1 MNQKNIRNFAIVA
14 HIDHGKSTL
23 ADRLMDITGTVAKRD
38 QVDQALDSHPISR
51 ERGITIKL
59 APVTMRY
66 QYNNQDY
73 EINLIDTPG
82 HVDFSYEVERSLAAC
97 EGVIL
102 LVDATQGIQA
112 QTLSH
117 FQKAKK
123 LGLVIIPAV
132 NKIDSPIAKA
142 DEVMTELMELVGDDA
157 KIFTISAK
165 NGTGVVE
172 LLNHVID
179 LVPPPTGEIE
189 KPARGL
195 IFSSL
200 FDPKRGVVA
209 FVRVIDGEIKANK
222 KLRFLATNGG
232 GIALEVGRFTPA
244 MKTADK
250 IQAGEVG
257 FVATNIKD
265 PAVVKVGD
273 TICLEEERGQEVQPL
288 PGYKEP
294 KPVVFVSF
302 FPVDQNDF
310 PILEDGLKKLK
321 LNDAAISFS
330 PTSSKALGRGFRC
343 GFLGHLH
350 AEVSQ
355 ERLEADYDLN
365 ILATSPTVE
374 YQTKGQIYEEPWI
387 MATII
392 VPQTFLGAVITL
404 CEDRRAKL
412 VDMKYHGSNVT
423 VTYEIPLAE
432 IITDFFDQLKSNSSG
447 FASMDYEFLEY
458 RPFNAVNLEIL
469 INHEAIDAFSQIM
482 EKDRAEKFGKFLVE
496 RLKDVIPR
504 QQIAVPIQAVING
517 QVIARADI
525 SSFRKDVTAKLYGG
539 DVTRKM
545 KLLEKQKEGKKK
557 MKTIG
562 KVEIPNDTF
571 LKVFRT

>member
-1 MNQKNIRNFAIVA
+1 MSQKNIRNFAIVA

-59 APVTMRY
+59 APVTMHY
-66 QYNNQDY
+66 QYNSQDY

-97 EGVIL
+97 EGVVL

-132 NKIDSPIAKA
+132 NKIDSPIAKT
-142 DEVMTELMELVGDDA
+142 DEVMTELMELVGSDA

-165 NGTGVVE
+165 DGTGVTE

-179 LVPPPTGEIE
+179 LVPPPIGEIS

-232 GIALEVGRFTPA
+232 GIALEVGRFIPA
-244 MKTADK
+244 MKTAEK
-250 IQAGEVG
+250 IQTGEVG

-265 PAVVKVGD
+265 PAVIKVGD
-273 TICLEEERGQEVQPL
+273 TICLEEERGQEVLPL

-374 YQTKGQIYEEPWI
+374 YRIAGQVYEEPWI

-392 VPQTFLGAVITL
+392 VPQTFLGSVITL

-412 VDMKYHGSNVT
+412 VDMNYHGSNVT

-525 SSFRKDVTAKLYGG
+525 SSFRKDVIAKLYGG

>member
-59 APVTMRY
+59 APVTMHY
-66 QYNNQDY
+66 QYNSQDY

-132 NKIDSPIAKA
+132 NKIDSPIAKT
-142 DEVMTELMELVGDDA
+142 DEVMTELMELVGSDA

-165 NGTGVVE
+165 DGTGVTE

-179 LVPPPTGEIE
+179 LVPPPIGEIS

-232 GIALEVGRFTPA
+232 GIALEVGRFIPA
-244 MKTADK
+244 MKTAEK
-250 IQAGEVG
+250 IQTGEVG

-265 PAVVKVGD
+265 PAVIKVGD
-273 TICLEEERGQEVQPL
+273 TICLEEERGREVLPL

-374 YQTKGQIYEEPWI
+374 YRIAGQVYEEPWI

-392 VPQTFLGAVITL
+392 VPQTFLGSVITL

-412 VDMKYHGSNVT
+412 VDMNYHGSNVT

-525 SSFRKDVTAKLYGG
+525 SSFRKDVIAKLYGG